1 MSSEIADHS
10 IILDLHP
17 VEVAKSE
24 IERLRTAGWV
34 FCDEYHRILVER
46 SIVSPIEARQELTPL
61 QGALTGLRVEGT
73 YGEFRVGLK
82 LLGDMFEIVEL
93 PDGGLERFFEEADER
108 EAARRLEDREA
119 DAALALPLTW
129 HASCDLD
136 LGRLVPPKAGL
147 EVRVALSS
155 QWLIRT
161 VMSGGV
167 AGITRFL
174 PDSGVRRIYVALDA
188 PNEAVHF
195 GSVSFIGHSG
205 AVNLPTPA
213 KSLPGEDLFPAGG
226 SFLPSPSALIP
237 CGHLVTAGPWLEL
250 VRVYGAAFVA
260 STWQRLATSVHDD
273 GERVE
278 FLGFKRV
285 VAKLPT
291 PADLTAE
298 VVAETRILYR
308 WAFQDLSPDRLL
320 AIRQVVSLYQDA
332 LALIRPKDVLEG
344 AEVVFVGLRT
354 EALAEVL
361 RGSREAQSQAADS
374 VRQSL
379 KAVQDLTRSATERV
393 LASLVAV
400 AAVVAANSTLTLS
413 DRVGR
418 NLILL
423 VAAFLALLAVFAI
436 VLEGPLL
443 SLPLRKLQ
451 DDLREGNPLLTE
463 RQRQRAAE
471 LPSVVATRRRVRL
484 LRAVVPFTYIAL
496 AAAIVAWGYPEKFS

>member
-1 MSSEIADHS
+1 MAGHRM
-10 IILDLHP
+10 ILDLRP

-34 FCDEYHRILVER
+34 FSDEYHRILVKR
-46 SIVSPIEARQELTPL
+46 PIVSPIEARQQLTPL
-61 QGALTGLRVEGT
+61 QGALTQLRVEGT

-93 PDGGLERFFEEADER
+93 PDGRLERFFEEADER

-155 QWLIRT
+155 EWLIRT
-161 VMSGGV
+161 VMSEGV
-167 AGITRFL
+167 TGITRFL

-188 PNEAVHF
+188 PNEAVNF
-195 GSVSFIGHSG
+195 GSVSFMGHSG
-205 AVNLPTPA
+205 AANLPTPEEP
-213 KSLPGEDLFPAGG
+213 LPGEDLFPVID
-226 SFLPSPSALIP
+226 SFLPSPSALMP
-237 CGHLVTAGPWLEL
+237 HGRLVMGGPWLE
-250 VRVYGAAFVA
+250 VARVYSAAFIA
-260 STWQRLATSVHDD
+260 STWQRLATSVYDD
-273 GERVE
+273 GQRVE

-291 PADLTAE
+291 PAESTAE
-298 VVAETRILYR
+298 VLAGTLLLYR

-332 LALIRPKDVLEG
+332 SALLRPKDVLES

-354 EALAEVL
+354 EAVAEVL
-361 RGSREAQSQAADS
+361 RGSREAQSQATDS

-463 RQRQRAAE
+463 SQRQRAAG

-484 LRAVVPFTYIAL
+484 LRTIVPLTYMAL